1 MVSPNKNYF
10 AKGTFV
16 LFKLFYYYFSLLM
29 LITLF
34 FFFFF
39 DCCSPFV
46 GDFHSDLYTHYLFG
60 GEGGG
65 GGFLHICLS
74 LVEAFMV
81 Y

>member
-1 MVSPNKNYF
+1 MVLPNKNYF

-39 DCCSPFV
+39 FDCCSPFV
-46 GDFHSDLYTHYLFG
+46 GEFHSDLYTHSFFWG
-60 GEGGG
+60 GR
-65 GGFLHICLS
+65 FLHICLS